1 MKRCVWAETDNQLMQ
16 HYHDQEWGTPC
27 HDDRKLFELLSL
39 EIMQAGLS
47 WQTILNKRAAFKDAL
62 ADFDVNQL
70 QHFEPQL
77 PTLLTNAGIVR
88 NRRKLLAIIH
98 NAQVVAQLQ
107 AGGNSLT
114 AYLWAF
120 VNGAA
125 IVHHYQAH
133 DQIPSSDALAQ
144 KISRQLKQA
153 GFQFTGPVVVYSWLQ
168 AAGLINDHELGCF
181 RRAALLKKA
190 QVAHGREA

>member
-70 QHFEPQL
+70 QYFEPQL

-114 AYLWAF
+114 AYLWDF

-133 DQIPSSDALAQ
+133 DQIPSSDVLAQ
-144 KISRQLKQA
+144 KISRQLKQV